1 MNRRSRRRVSVVG
14 VAAPLTSV
22 TCSFRFEAA
31 HTLAWHPGK
40 CRNLHGHSYRLDV
53 TVSGPLDGNG
63 VVIDFDRLHEIVD
76 REVVGQWD
84 HRDLNQVL
92 DNPTAELLA
101 HRAWEL
107 LTDAG
112 VTLSALRLWE
122 TDDLVGGADRRRTAP
137 DHGRSSGP
145 PVGWPRLDGV
155 HGHGPP
161 GVGIAPLALT
171 FDYGQRHRTE
181 LDRSAGV
188 AGHFRSEHLVVT
200 LDTSA
205 WGGSALTDPS
215 IDIPAGGDADDGIPV
230 TYVPARN
237 SIFLAVALGVAEAR
251 GLDAVW
257 IGVNAI
263 DYSGYP
269 DCRPEFIEAFR
280 GVAATGQKRG
290 VEGRAHR
297 HPDPADR
304 IDQGGDRPHWVWSS
318 TRPWA

>member
-1 MNRRSRRRVSVVG
+1 MAGHLVVLSG
-14 VAAPLTSV
+14 GLDSTVCMA
-22 TCSFRFEAA
+22 
-31 HTLAWHPGK
+31 LA
-40 CRNLHGHSYRLDV
+40 LEE
-53 TVSGPLDGNG
+53 SGSP
-63 VVIDFDRLHEIVD
+63 
-76 REVVGQWD
+76 
-84 HRDLNQVL
+84 
-92 DNPTAELLA
+92 
-101 HRAWEL
+101 
-107 LTDAG
+107 
-112 VTLSALRLWE
+112 
-122 TDDLVGGADRRRTAP
+122 
-137 DHGRSSGP
+137 
-145 PVGWPRLDGV
+145 
-155 HGHGPP
+155 
-161 GVGIAPLALT
+161 PLALT

-215 IDIPAGGDADDGIPV
+215 IDVPAAGAGGGIPV

-251 GLDAVW
+251 RLDAVW

-290 VEGRAHR
+290 VEGDPIAIRTPLIECTKSEIIRIGLRLDAPLALTWSCYRGGDTPCGTCDACILRAR
-297 HPDPADR
+297 GFADAGVDDPAL
-304 IDQGGDRPHWVWSS
+304 
-318 TRPWA
+318 T

>member
-1 MNRRSRRRVSVVG
+1 VAGQLVVLSG
-14 VAAPLTSV
+14 GLDSTVCMALAAA
-22 TCSFRFEAA
+22 E
-31 HTLAWHPGK
+31 G
-40 CRNLHGHSYRLDV
+40 G
-53 TVSGPLDGNG
+53 GP
-63 VVIDFDRLHEIVD
+63 
-76 REVVGQWD
+76 
-84 HRDLNQVL
+84 
-92 DNPTAELLA
+92 
-101 HRAWEL
+101 
-107 LTDAG
+107 
-112 VTLSALRLWE
+112 
-122 TDDLVGGADRRRTAP
+122 
-137 DHGRSSGP
+137 
-145 PVGWPRLDGV
+145 
-155 HGHGPP
+155 
-161 GVGIAPLALT
+161 PLALT

-188 AGHFRSEHLVVT
+188 AGHYRSDHLVVQ

-215 IDIPAGGDADDGIPV
+215 IDVPEGGGGDGIPV

-290 VEGRAHR
+290 VEGNPIAIRTPLIDRTKADIVRLGVETGAPLQLTWSCYRGGELPCGRCDACVLRAQGFAEAGVV
-297 HPDPADR
+297 DPAL
-304 IDQGGDRPHWVWSS
+304 G
-318 TRPWA
+318 